1 MEFTIVGI
9 YLNDNTTDIFHL
21 DAASVE
27 DARMEIK
34 ARQGIDVDDAWSAD
48 EAMRISDCFHIVAV
62 FSGRLSGYQEID
74 DRKYLSHVDGENDQ
88 YLAQRI
94 KDLRQAVHEVQGAL
108 RNIYSH
114 DPMLAM
120 RERNRARAWLS
131 DCLPED
137 ALIKKLT
144 AN

>member
-21 DAASVE
+21 DAWSVE
-27 DARMEIK
+27 DARMEIR

-62 FSGRLSGYQEID
+62 FSGHLWGYREIED
-74 DRKYLSHVDGENDQ
+74 DQ
-88 YLAQRI
+88 YLAQRV

-120 RERNRARAWLS
+120 HERNRVRAWLS

-137 ALIKKLT
+137 ALIKKL
-144 AN
+144 NVN